1 MDVAKHILDGLLA
14 LVFLASGGSKLARA
28 KPVVA
33 NFTHLGIALSLL
45 PVLGTVEVILAAGL
59 ALGFVA
65 PIVGDLAALGAIVFM
80 VGAVST
86 HLALKDI
93 GAGPV
98 PAVVLGVLAL
108 ALTMMNIPH
117 VDHLFG

>member
-1 MDVAKHILDGLLA
+1 MDLVKHILEGLLA

-33 NFTHLGIALSLL
+33 NFARLGVALSLL
-45 PVLGTVEVILAAGL
+45 PVLGAVEVVLAAGL
-59 ALGFVA
+59 TLGFVA
-65 PIVGDLAALGAIVFM
+65 PLVGALAALGVIVFM
-80 VGAVST
+80 IGAVST

-108 ALTMMNIPH
+108 ALTVMNIPH
-117 VDHLFG
+117 IDHLFG